1 MDKEWEKRRTGKKQK
16 VQMGRPRRER
26 SSGER
31 GSADASRWGQEN
43 SYAGG
48 RNSVAEALKSGLVKR
63 LFVKEG
69 KKDDRLAAII
79 EEAKGQGISA
89 EERDLHALDRM
100 VPDLVHQGI
109 VAEIKP
115 YVYHDLDTVL
125 TAWKGKDPFVVL
137 LDGLEDV
144 RNLGAII
151 RTAECAGAAAVLL
164 PEHRSCQ
171 VTYAAMKTAAGA
183 AAYLPVCR
191 IGNIRQT
198 LEHLKEE
205 GFWVVG
211 TDMDGE
217 SIYNEANLKGPLC
230 IVMGAEGKG
239 MARLTRELCD
249 FCVRIPMNGHVSSLN
264 VSVAAALLLY
274 EAEKQRRV
282 K

>member
-1 MDKEWEKRRTGKKQK
+1 MDREWKKERIGKKN
-16 VQMGRPRRER
+16 RPQAGHGRRER
-26 SSGER
+26 NTDNQER
-31 GSADASRWGQEN
+31 GARPRAGKDS

-63 LFVKEG
+63 IFVKAG
-69 KKDDRLAAII
+69 KRDERLEALLAEAEKAGILV
-79 EEAKGQGISA
+79 EEK
-89 EERDLHALDRM
+89 DLHALDRM

-115 YVYHDLDTVL
+115 YVYQDLDTVL
-125 TAWKGKDPFVVL
+125 TAWKGKDPFVIL

-239 MARLTRELCD
+239 MTRLTRELCD
-249 FCVRIPMNGHVSSLN
+249 FCVRIPMKGHISSLN

>member
-1 MDKEWEKRRTGKKQK
+1 MDKEWKKERTGKKLKLQVK
-16 VQMGRPRRER
+16 HPHRER
-26 SSGER
+26 LAGEKDR
-31 GSADASRWGQEN
+31 GGTQHRGKEI

-79 EEAKGQGISA
+79 EEAKSQGISA

-125 TAWKGKDPFVVL
+125 TAWKGRDPFVIL